1 MDSWKDA
8 VDKAAQ
14 EFDRPDVNLSQNLSP
29 TQRQEDFRIIADLSD
44 KQVRQQAIED
54 AKELLYK
61 MGPSSDELNSSQS
74 R

>member
-29 TQRQEDFRIIADLSD
+29 AQRQEDFRIIADLSD

-61 MGPSSDELNSSQS
+61 LGPSDDERNSSQY

>member
-44 KQVRQQAIED
+44 NQVRQQAIED

-61 MGPSSDELNSSQS
+61 MGPSDDERNSSQS